1 VGIFL
6 IVIIA
11 ETVPV
16 IVVLGASAIVV
27 YYDAVAID
35 AGKSAQKEDLLQL
48 ETYKPISWAVLTF
61 LLLPL
66 FLSLY
71 LYKREAIFRQ
81 NTSPQQP
88 VQVLP
93 ATVQEPAHPSWS
105 IPPLSK
111 EPVHPSIQTP
121 AKPTQ
126 GPTTER
132 TAKQIVDDAVQ
143 DAVKNVNWE
152 KIRHMQE
159 KTQGSKYDYAKGV
172 KWGTGLLILGFFMLV
187 LYQPGSSV
195 GVYVSSMLFCF
206 VVGFGLIGA
215 VVYFYMKER

>member
-1 VGIFL
+1 
-6 IVIIA
+6 
-11 ETVPV
+11 
-16 IVVLGASAIVV
+16 
-27 YYDAVAID
+27 
-35 AGKSAQKEDLLQL
+35 
-48 ETYKPISWAVLTF
+48 
-61 LLLPL
+61 
-66 FLSLY
+66 
-71 LYKREAIFRQ
+71 
-81 NTSPQQP
+81 
-88 VQVLP
+88 
-93 ATVQEPAHPSWS
+93 
-105 IPPLSK
+105 
-111 EPVHPSIQTP
+111 VHPSIQTP

-187 LYQPGSSV
+187 LYQPGPSV